1 MQTIHVS
8 SAQQSPKSTVLIMG
22 DQINRG
28 IASLAEK
35 TPDDTRILF
44 IELATKFSD
53 KQWHKQ
59 KVHLLLSALKHFAQ
73 ELREEGFEV
82 DYRIAKNLS
91 EGVKAHKRDFD
102 VSHVIAMEPMN
113 WNGKKILENLDIELV
128 RNNQFLCHYEDF
140 AEWTTTKTK
149 FKMEDFYRWQR
160 KRLDILMD
168 GSTPCE
174 GKWNFDHD
182 NRERPPRDGREWPSI
197 TLFEHDDI
205 DNDILQNLD
214 DFWGAY
220 PKGVWPVTR
229 EQALI
234 RLDEFVNGALKP
246 FGPYEDA
253 MLGKEWKLAH
263 SVLSS
268 SLNIGLLHPME
279 VVRAVEQAYTDGEA
293 PINSV
298 EGFIR
303 QVIGW
308 REYVWGLYW
317 LWMPE
322 YRSENF

>member
-1 MQTIHVS
+1 MS

-28 IASLAEK
+28 IASLADK

-82 DYRIAKNLS
+82 DYRIARNLS

-182 NRERPPRDGREWPSI
+182 NRERPPRDGREWPPI

-205 DNDILQNLD
+205 
-214 DFWGAY
+214 
-220 PKGVWPVTR
+220 
-229 EQALI
+229 
-234 RLDEFVNGALKP
+234 
-246 FGPYEDA
+246 
-253 MLGKEWKLAH
+253 
-263 SVLSS
+263 
-268 SLNIGLLHPME
+268 
-279 VVRAVEQAYTDGEA
+279 
-293 PINSV
+293 
-298 EGFIR
+298 
-303 QVIGW
+303 
-308 REYVWGLYW
+308 
-317 LWMPE
+317 
-322 YRSENF
+322 